1 MTDTKLRNDPLW
13 KDIYAVAGHVYGK
26 LDELIANHPN
36 EEWATASKLRNAAN
50 DSMFYASQ
58 AIAGTMPEASEY
70 EWNAARKNL
79 FSLQAM
85 YLFATKQKFFDIE
98 PSIVVKIDTVLKII
112 DGKLHESKREAEE
125 RTEKDLEPWLE
136 KYRLWR
142 EMQAD

>member
-13 KDIYAVAGHVYGK
+13 KDVYTVVEHVYGK
-26 LDELIANHPN
+26 LDELVTNYPN

-58 AIAGTMPEASEY
+58 AIAGTLPEASEY

-79 FSLQAM
+79 FFLQAM

-98 PSIVVKIDTVLKII
+98 PSIIVKLDNLLKII
-112 DGKLHESKREAEE
+112 DSKLNDSKQAAEE